1 MRKRFCIL
9 WLICAVRIIGSQEQM
24 DNPGA
29 DAPYLIPQTVFVGD
43 RARLVIPLGSGFH
56 DSESI
61 VISKPE
67 ELPVSKDLLIHRI
80 ELERRGGNARVFI
93 DFTAFAPGSI
103 ALPSLKLPA
112 LEPFFLLSGGIAV
125 PIASILEGGSPVLSD
140 PVPPLALPGTTLL
153 IYGAMAFLFLLLLL
167 GIGVKFWSKDI
178 LAIWGMRLRRRRLI
192 RLMRKFLRNVRNDL
206 IDDAPGGIGEE
217 RILTCVSVEFRVF
230 LSVFTGMHC
239 RAMAAGEF
247 IHVPPFA
254 GSGHE
259 ACKTEDSEETSQTVL
274 SGTFLRGL
282 FLRCDTLRFRGTG
295 IVRGELAGIL
305 DEIQQFIDA
314 LYQAEKKE
322 NPLWKTG
329 SPRLAMPRPAGG
341 GAYESM
347 V

>member
-1 MRKRFCIL
+1 MRKRFCVL
-9 WLICAVRIIGSQEQM
+9 WLICAIRIIGSQEQM

-61 VISKPE
+61 VIGKPE
-67 ELPVSKDLLIHRI
+67 ELPTSKDLLIHRI

-103 ALPSLKLPA
+103 VLPSLKLPA
-112 LEPFFLLSGGIAV
+112 LESFFLLSGGIAI
-125 PIASILEGGSPVLSD
+125 PIASILEGDAPVLSD
-140 PVPPLALPGTTLL
+140 PVSPLALPGTTLL
-153 IYGAMAFLFLLLLL
+153 IYGAIAFLFLLLLL

-178 LAIWGMRLRRRRLI
+178 LTIWGMRLRRRHLI
-192 RLMRKFLRNVRNDL
+192 RLMRKLLRSVRNDL
-206 IDDAPGGIGEE
+206 IDDTWGGLGEE
-217 RILTCVSVEFRVF
+217 RILTHVSVELRVL

-239 RAMAAGEF
+239 QAMAAGEF
-247 IHVPPFA
+247 IHVPPLA
-254 GSGHE
+254 GSGYE
-259 ACKTEDSEETSQTVL
+259 AGETGESEETYQAVL
-274 SGTFLRGL
+274 SGTFLRDI

-295 IVRGELAGIL
+295 IVRGELLSIL
-305 DEIQQFIDA
+305 DDIQRFIDT

-322 NPLWKTG
+322 SPLWKTG

-341 GAYESM
+341 GL
-347 V
+347 